1 MARKSQRTVARAI
14 ADALAKRDRLEMQ
27 AADKL
32 LSFVERRRK
41 RGGVA
46 RGEARPRPMT
56 VSSRLRP
63 WQGFRSIL
71 CPIDFSE
78 HSRRALRYAES
89 VAVRAN
95 ATLTVTY
102 ANDPLLVAAAAV
114 ALHDRR
120 ITQRSATELRAFVEG
135 TLVGR
140 GLQWKSQ
147 VSVGNPA
154 QAILK
159 AAARTRA
166 DLIVLGTHGLTGTNR
181 LLIGSTTLSVL
192 QRTTVPVLA
201 VPASGDEGELPHSW
215 PGERIALALELSGS
229 GSRAEVDGAARVAAW
244 FGSSLILLHV
254 ADEITAPAWFR
265 GDLSA
270 HERILVQRAQQQIDQ
285 LAARARRIVPAEG
298 RVVCG
303 RIADEVAALMATER
317 IDLLIT
323 ELRERRGWFGARRGS
338 VSYHVLA
345 HAVCPVLACPPRWL
359 R

>member
-14 ADALAKRDRLEMQ
+14 ADALSRRDRFEMEV
-27 AADKL
+27 ADKL
-32 LSFVERRRK
+32 LSVVERRRK
-41 RGGVA
+41 PGGAA
-46 RGEARPRPMT
+46 RREARSQPMT
-56 VSSRLRP
+56 VSTQSRSWR
-63 WQGFRSIL
+63 GFRSIL

-78 HSRRALRYAES
+78 HSRRALRYAEA
-89 VAVRAN
+89 VAARAN
-95 ATLTVTY
+95 ARLTVTY
-102 ANDPLLVAAAAV
+102 ANDPLLVAAAAA

-120 ITQRSATELRAFVEG
+120 IAQRSGAELRAFVEG
-135 TLVGR
+135 TLAGR
-140 GLQWKSQ
+140 GLPWKSQ

-159 AAARTRA
+159 AAASTRA
-166 DLIVLGTHGLTGTNR
+166 DLIVLGTHGLTGANR

-201 VPASGDEGELPHSW
+201 VPASGDEDELPHSW

-229 GSRAEVDGAARVAAW
+229 GSRAEVDGAARVAEW

-254 ADEITAPAWFR
+254 VDEITAPDWFR

-270 HERILVQRAQQQIDQ
+270 HERILVERAQQQIDQ

-317 IDLLIT
+317 INLLIT

-338 VSYHVLA
+338 VSYHVLT
-345 HAVCPVLACPPRWL
+345 HAVSPVLACPPQWL